1 MSGHHH
7 GHDQNRLRAESK
19 RGMLIVS
26 GITATYMVVE
36 IVTGLLTGSL
46 AMLADAGHMLSDLGA
61 LLLGLLAI
69 WFSTKPPTA
78 GKTYGYYR
86 SEILAGFFNALV
98 LVFISCSIIFESY
111 RRFQSPPEVRGLPV
125 LCVAILGL
133 LLNVISL
140 KLLKSTAEKSI
151 NTRAAYLEILGD
163 SLASFGVIVSSIII
177 LTTKWYYADPL
188 ISALIGLA
196 ILPRTGLLLSECI
209 NILMEGTPGHI
220 DLAGLRQSLL
230 AVPGVMDVHDIH
242 VWTITSGLDAMSGH
256 VTIDEDAPA
265 ETVLTEVTRI
275 LNDDFSLHHTTIQV
289 EQVECKAPGGEP
301 CKSQ

>member
-1 MSGHHH
+1 
-7 GHDQNRLRAESK
+7 
-19 RGMLIVS
+19 V
-26 GITATYMVVE
+26 
-36 IVTGLLTGSL
+36 
-46 AMLADAGHMLSDLGA
+46 
-61 LLLGLLAI
+61 LGL
-69 WFSTKPPTA
+69 
-78 GKTYGYYR
+78 
-86 SEILAGFFNALV
+86 V
-98 LVFISCSIIFESY
+98 
-111 RRFQSPPEVRGLPV
+111 
-125 LCVAILGL
+125 
-133 LLNVISL
+133 LNVISL
-140 KLLKSTAEKSI
+140 KMLKSAADKSI

-188 ISALIGLA
+188 ISGLIGLA

-220 DLAGLRQSLL
+220 DLAGLRQALL

-256 VTIDEDAPA
+256 VTIDTDAPS

-289 EQVECKAPGGEP
+289 EQVECKTPGGEP